1 MNKKNTIS
9 SALSSQSSLAPSTQ
23 PLTPASQPPASSPI
37 GLFSATMLVVGNTI
51 GVGIFTT
58 SGLVAGYLPS
68 PGWLLLAWVLG
79 GLLAVA
85 GALVWA
91 ELGAAFPHAG
101 GEYVYLREAC
111 GPFWGFLCGWA
122 AFLASISGSIA
133 VLAIALAD
141 YLQAL
146 LPVSLNGVVLWQVT
160 LGHFSYAVSLHQLLG
175 IGLVWLITWIN
186 YRGLHLGSVTQNI
199 LSMSKLLAI
208 GALLVAGLSWGSGSW
223 SHLTPLFPDF
233 MPPQGNFSALGVALI
248 PIIFTYT
255 GWNAVAYIASEVR
268 SPETTLPQSALIG
281 TMITMG
287 VYLALNLLY
296 LYAVPVVGLK
306 GVVQVGDVV
315 ADALFAGAGW
325 VIAVLIAISIAS
337 ALNVMVLTGGWIY
350 FAMARDGVFF
360 PRAADLHPRF
370 LVPGH
375 ALLLQAAWTSILILS
390 GTFAQLLTYT
400 TMVIVGFSI
409 VTTVALFMLRHQQPL
424 LTRPYHVWGYPW
436 VPALY
441 VLASV
446 GILVNALWEQPVEC
460 FLGVLLCIAGVP
472 AYYWWRNV
480 DSVSEGA

>member
-1 MNKKNTIS
+1 MSEKNTANS
-9 SALSSQSSLAPSTQ
+9 VLSPPSAVYRPQSAIRNP
-23 PLTPASQPPASSPI
+23 QPPSI
-37 GLFSATMLVVGNTI
+37 GLFSATMLLVGNTI

-58 SGLVAGYLPS
+58 SGVVAARLPS
-68 PGWLLLAWVLG
+68 PGWILLAWVLG
-79 GLLAVA
+79 GLLALA

-146 LPVSLNGVVLWQVT
+146 LPASLNRSLLWQIT
-160 LGHFSYAVSLHQLLG
+160 LGHFMYILSLNQVLG
-175 IGLVWLITWIN
+175 ISLVWLTTWVN

-199 LSMSKLLAI
+199 LSVSKLLAI
-208 GALLVAGLSWGSGSW
+208 GGLLVAGMSFGNGSW
-223 SHLTPLFPDF
+223 KNFTPMFPDL
-233 MPPQGNFSALGVALI
+233 MPQGDVSALGLALI
-248 PIIFTYT
+248 PIVFTYT

-268 SPETTLPQSALIG
+268 TPETTLPRSAMLG
-281 TMITMG
+281 TIITIG

-296 LYAVPVVGLK
+296 LYAVPVMELK

-315 ADALFAGAGW
+315 ADALFGGASWAIG
-325 VIAVLIAISIAS
+325 VLIAISIAS
-337 ALNVMVLTGGWIY
+337 ALNVTVLTGGRIY
-350 FAMARDGVFF
+350 FAMARDRVFF

-370 LVPGH
+370 RVPGH
-375 ALLLQAAWTSILILS
+375 ALLLQAVWTSILILS

-400 TMVIVGFSI
+400 TVVIVGFSI
-409 VTTVALFMLRHQQPL
+409 VTTVALFILRRQKPMLP
-424 LTRPYHVWGYPW
+424 RPYHVWGYPW

-441 VLASV
+441 LLASV
-446 GILVNALWEQPVEC
+446 GIVLNALMEQPVEC
-460 FLGVLLCIAGVP
+460 FFGVLLCLVGVP
-472 AYYWWRNV
+472 AYWWWRR
-480 DSVSEGA
+480 SSIMLET

>member
-1 MNKKNTIS
+1 
-9 SALSSQSSLAPSTQ
+9 
-23 PLTPASQPPASSPI
+23 
-37 GLFSATMLVVGNTI
+37 MLVVGNTI

-58 SGLVAGYLPS
+58 SGVVAAHLPS

-79 GLLAVA
+79 GLLALA

-146 LPVSLNGVVLWQVT
+146 LPVSLNGIVLWQVT
-160 LGHFSYAVSLHQLLG
+160 LGHFSYAVSLNQILG
-175 IGLVWLITWIN
+175 IGLVWLITWVN
-186 YRGLHLGSVTQNI
+186 YHGLHLGSFTQNI

-208 GALLVAGLSWGSGSW
+208 GALLVAGFSWGSGSW
-223 SHLTPLFPDF
+223 TNLTPLFPDL
-233 MPPQGNFSALGVALI
+233 MPQGDFSVLGVALI

-268 SPETTLPQSALIG
+268 TPETTLPRSALLG
-281 TMITMG
+281 TMITLG

-296 LYAVPVVGLK
+296 LYALPVAELRD
-306 GVVQVGDVV
+306 VVQVGDVV
-315 ADALFAGAGW
+315 ANALFAGAGW

-370 LVPGH
+370 RVPGH

-390 GTFAQLLTYT
+390 GTFEQLLTYT
-400 TMVIVGFSI
+400 TVVIVGFSI
-409 VTTVALFMLRHQQPL
+409 VTTIALFILRRQQPTL
-424 LTRPYHVWGYPW
+424 LRPYHVWGYPW

-441 VLASV
+441 ILASA
-446 GILVNALWEQPVEC
+446 GILVNALWEQPIEC
-460 FLGVLLCIAGVP
+460 FFGLLLCVAGVP
-472 AYYWWRNV
+472 AYRWWRSV
-480 DSVSEGA
+480 DSLSGGA